1 MTAIDADFGAAY
13 IRSIGMKTA
22 NEKKRILE
30 PRRSASA
37 SASLQAEI
45 LRVSKMSVEERI
57 RAALGMKQHFSSL
70 RPTPSEG

>member
-1 MTAIDADFGAAY
+1 LTAVDADFDAAY
-13 IRSIGMKTA
+13 INPVVMKATTD
-22 NEKKRILE
+22 KVQSPR

-37 SASLQAEI
+37 SASLKAEI
-45 LRVSKMSVEERI
+45 LRVSEMSVEERI

>member
-1 MTAIDADFGAAY
+1 MTAIDADVDAAY
-13 IRSIGMKTA
+13 IRSIGMKAA

-37 SASLQAEI
+37 SSSLKAEI
-45 LRVSKMSVEERI
+45 LRVSEMSVEERI